1 MKNRENIYRLIE
13 TLEGQLNNLKYIVNT
28 QQPVEV
34 YIQTLEKSLE
44 LTDNIRT
51 FIDIE
56 DFTPNEI
63 NKY

>member
-28 QQPVEV
+28 QQPIEV

>member
-1 MKNRENIYRLIE
+1 MKNRENIYKLIE
-13 TLEGQLNNLKYIVNT
+13 TLESQLNNLKYIVNT
-28 QQPVEV
+28 QQPIEV

>member
-28 QQPVEV
+28 QQPIEL